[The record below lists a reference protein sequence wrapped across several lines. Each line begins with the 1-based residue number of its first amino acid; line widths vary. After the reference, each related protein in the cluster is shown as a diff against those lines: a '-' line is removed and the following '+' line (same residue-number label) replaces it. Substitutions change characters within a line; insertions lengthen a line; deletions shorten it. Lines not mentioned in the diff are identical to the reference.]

1 MNDHSLNRM
10 TAFVLKT
17 KRPDTRNE
25 VRREA
30 LRLFAER
37 GYAAVSMRDIGEA
50 VGVRQGAIYNH
61 FASKQDLL
69 ADLMTG
75 HMETLIEALD
85 EALDGL
91 DGPVARLAAF
101 VRFHVGYHIDK
112 PDDVF
117 IAYMELRSLEPDHRT
132 RLHTLRDRY
141 EAVLRDILT
150 EGAVHGLF
158 RIPDVAVQT
167 RAIIAMMTGVTV
179 WYREGGRLG
188 RHQTIES
195 YVQMTMQSV
204 GINGPAGGEK

>member
-1 MNDHSLNRM
+1 M
-10 TAFVLKT
+10 LKT
-17 KRPDTRNE
+17 KRSDTRND

-30 LRLFAER
+30 LRLFSEN
-37 GYAAVSMRDIGEA
+37 GYAAVSMRDIAEA
-50 VGVRQGAIYNH
+50 VGIRQGGIYNH

-75 HMETLIEALD
+75 HMETLIEALN
-85 EALDGL
+85 EALSDVAN
-91 DGPVARLAAF
+91 PVARLQAF

-117 IAYMELRSLEPDHRT
+117 IAYMELRSLEPDHRE

-141 EAVLRDILT
+141 EGVLRDILT

-188 RHQTIES
+188 RRDTMES

-204 GINGPAGGEK
+204 GLIEPAGGERQCSIKP